1 MFVRCRI
8 GTSGRASDVTVA
20 NEESVE
26 AVQGT
31 VTRVKRRLR
40 EIKFRPAFDAGG
52 EPVEALFAK
61 ELALLR

>member
-1 MFVRCRI
+1 V
-8 GTSGRASDVTVA
+8 V

-26 AVQGT
+26 AVQGA
-31 VTRVKRRLR
+31 VARVKRRLR
-40 EIKFRPAFDAGG
+40 EIKFRPAFDEGG